1 MQNNSNVSEQAKRQ
15 ATFLYQRACQKDLL
29 TAVRSFFNKETQRLQ
44 HLEDHHA
51 NSAVVSDHLTDV
63 QSVPI
68 TRIKGSVSEGRTHD
82 FDANFRP
89 LKQHNKDR
97 WLGLAAAKQRGVK
110 VPPVG
115 LVKVGEDYFVRD
127 GHHRISVAR
136 AMEQTEI
143 RANVTVWHLP
153 EPQALQQ

>member
-1 MQNNSNVSEQAKRQ
+1 MRNNGTASEQTKLQ
-15 ATFLYQRACQKDLL
+15 AMRLYQQACQKDLL
-29 TAVRSFFNKETQRLQ
+29 TLARGFFNRGVQRLQ

-51 NSAVVSDHLTDV
+51 TGNVVSNHQANV

-82 FDANFRP
+82 FDADFRP
-89 LKQHNKDR
+89 LKTHNKDR

-115 LVKVGEDYFVRD
+115 LIKVGDDYFVRD

-136 AMEQTEI
+136 AMEQNEI
-143 RANVTVWHLP
+143 RANVTVW
-153 EPQALQQ
+153 QV

>member
-1 MQNNSNVSEQAKRQ
+1 MRTNNKVNEQAKRQ
-15 ATFLYQRACQKDLL
+15 AMFLYQRACQKDLV
-29 TAVRSFFNKETQRLQ
+29 TTVRSFFNKEAQRLQ

-51 NSAVVSDHLTDV
+51 NGAVTSDHLADV

-82 FDANFRP
+82 FDAEFRP

-97 WLGLAAAKQRGVK
+97 WLGLAAAKQQGVK

-136 AMEQTEI
+136 AMEQAEI

-153 EPQALQQ
+153 EAQALQ